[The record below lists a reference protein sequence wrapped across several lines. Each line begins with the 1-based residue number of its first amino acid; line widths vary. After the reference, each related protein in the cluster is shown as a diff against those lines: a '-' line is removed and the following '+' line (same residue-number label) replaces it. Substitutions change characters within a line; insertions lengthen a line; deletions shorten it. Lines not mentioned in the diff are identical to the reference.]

1 MVLIQRTFCFL
12 DGVGARKEKQLW
24 KQGVKEWGDFLGTRK
39 IQGIS
44 KERKAY
50 YDRQLRTAQ
59 EALETDD
66 AAYFRVFGK
75 EQWRLYAFFKDEA
88 GFLDVEVDG
97 KGRIIVV
104 GVSNYYSTVTFVRGI
119 NLEREAIEKEL
130 QKYKIIV
137 TFNGSAFDLP
147 KLKKEFGIDIK
158 IRVPHIDLKGLC
170 TQLKMNGGLKEVEK
184 MLNLQRPPHLQGN
197 PVDLWKAFHASG
209 DKEWLDLLIA
219 YNSEDIENLK
229 WVMEHCYKEME
240 RRLFEK
246 RV

>member
-1 MVLIQRTFCFL
+1 MGLIQQTLCFL
-12 DGVGARKEKQLW
+12 DGVGARKEKALW
-24 KQGVKEWGDFLGTRK
+24 MRGIKEWGDFLGARE
-39 IQGIS
+39 IEGIS

-50 YDRQLRTAQ
+50 YDRQLRKAQ

-66 AAYFRVFGK
+66 AAYFRVFCK
-75 EQWRLYAFFKDEA
+75 EQWRLYGWFKDEA

-97 KGRIIVV
+97 RGKIIVV
-104 GVSNYYSTVTFVRGI
+104 GISNYYSTATFVRGI
-119 NLEREAIEKEL
+119 NLEREAVEKEL
-130 QKYKIIV
+130 KKYKILV

-147 KLKKEFGIDIK
+147 KLKKEFGIEIM
-158 IRVPHIDLKGLC
+158 VPHIDLKGLC
-170 TQLKMNGGLKEVEK
+170 ARLKMNGGLKEVEK
-184 MLNLQRPPHLQGN
+184 MLNLQRPAHLNGN

-240 RRLFEK
+240 RRLM
-246 RV
+246 R

>member
-1 MVLIQRTFCFL
+1 MGLIQRTFCFL

-24 KQGVKEWGDFLGTRK
+24 KQGIKEWSDFLGATETEIR
-39 IQGIS
+39 GIS
-44 KERKAY
+44 KERKVY
-50 YDRQLRTAQ
+50 YDRQLRKAQ

-97 KGRIIVV
+97 KGKIIVV

-119 NLEREAIEKEL
+119 NLERKAIEKEL
-130 QKYKIIV
+130 KRYKIIV
-137 TFNGSAFDLP
+137 TFNGSAFDVP
-147 KLKKEFGIDIK
+147 KLKKEFGIELHA
-158 IRVPHIDLKGLC
+158 PHIDLKGLC
-170 TQLKMNGGLKEVEK
+170 TRLKMNGGLKEVEK
-184 MLNLQRPPHLQGN
+184 MLNLQRPPHLRGS

-229 WVMEHCYKEME
+229 WVIDYCYKEME
-240 RRLFEK
+240 RRLFL
-246 RV
+246 V